1 MRMKRPRHQGRGEY
15 HNDLWRNSQGKILE
29 YLDNR
34 RSHLQRV
41 SITQISRDTELNRR
55 TVEKHINWLELQ
67 GMVDTKIMIET
78 QYRKVG
84 RVLNHKIRAV
94 RYSDK
99 TLKNMFSSYN

>member
-1 MRMKRPRHQGRGEY
+1 MRTKRPRHQGRGEH
-15 HNDLWRNSQGKILE
+15 HNELWRNSQGKILE

-34 RSHLQRV
+34 RSHFERV